1 VCTEL
6 AFFFGKGKKDNKKA
20 VEQVI
25 DNGVKPI
32 LLDLQRVVN
41 FSGDVEGVRTSFL
54 LCKGNPV
61 RRI

>member
-1 VCTEL
+1 MII
-6 AFFFGKGKKDNKKA
+6 KKA

-25 DNGVKPI
+25 DNGVKPK
-32 LLDLQRVVN
+32 LLDLQRVLN
-41 FSGDVEGVRTSFL
+41 FSGDVEGVRASFL

>member
-1 VCTEL
+1 MII
-6 AFFFGKGKKDNKKA
+6 KKA